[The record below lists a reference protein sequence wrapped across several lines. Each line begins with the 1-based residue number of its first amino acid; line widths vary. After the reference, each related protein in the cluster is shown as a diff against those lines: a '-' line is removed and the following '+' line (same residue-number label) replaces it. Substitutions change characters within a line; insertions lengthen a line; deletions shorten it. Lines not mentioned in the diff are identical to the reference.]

1 MPMISLTASFAREQP
16 HINIALAEA
25 TETLPSSVVHIARY
39 VLGHGGKRLRPL
51 LTVFTARLF
60 GYASDDIYSLAA
72 AMEMFHVATLLH
84 DDVMDNA
91 ELRRGQTATHKQYG
105 VTEAILTG
113 DALLAKGNQLIAS
126 FGDPRLTEAAS
137 DAILRTTAGEIM
149 EIANQGKFLPNLM
162 TYLDIIAGK
171 TAWMIRTS
179 CRIGALRAGVS
190 EELVNLAAEY
200 GYNIGMAFQVVD
212 DILDFAPSRQTG
224 KPKGGDLREGKLT
237 PPIFFYIESLP
248 ADERERL
255 LASFAS
261 LSFSEEELAHHV
273 EAIHKHGSD
282 KTWHIADAYLLK
294 AREALTGMTKARQDS
309 PQRIILAELIDHVRN
324 RNA

>member
-1 MPMISLTASFAREQP
+1 MPMTSLTASFAKEQP
-16 HINIALAEA
+16 HINTALAEA
-25 TETLPSSVVHIARY
+25 TEALPSSVVHIARY

-149 EIANQGKFLPNLM
+149 EIANQGKYLPNLM
-162 TYLDIIAGK
+162 TYQDIIEGK

-179 CRIGALRAGVS
+179 CRVGALRAGVS
-190 EELVNLAAEY
+190 DELVNLAAEY
-200 GYNIGMAFQVVD
+200 GYNLGMAFQVVD
-212 DILDFAPSRQTG
+212 DILDFAPSSQTG

-248 ADERERL
+248 QAERGQF
-255 LASFAS
+255 LAKFSGM
-261 LSFSEEELAHHV
+261 SFSEEELAGTV
-273 EAIHKHGSD
+273 EAIHRQSCD
-282 KTWHIADAYLLK
+282 KSWNLADTFLLK

-309 PQRIILAELIDHVRN
+309 PQRVILAELIDHVRN